1 MLSNRKKALQKGFE
15 KLNTIS
21 KYVFEC
27 QDKYEQFDRGKFVP
41 FVGYSKF
48 SDFVFVVKNN

>member
-1 MLSNRKKALQKGFE
+1 MVSNRKKVVQKGFE

-27 QDKYEQFDRGKFVP
+27 QDKYEQFDRGKFVLCP
-41 FVGYSKF
+41 VAC
-48 SDFVFVVKNN
+48 VLQ